1 MPPNGWRR
9 LGMLAVFILYC
20 LNILFIAKDFG
31 LFNGLGCDFL
41 AFWSA
46 GKIANLHGFGQ
57 AYNLELIRQ
66 AQVDVITSMQYST
79 IAFPTFPVAL
89 FPVFVLPFTLLS
101 KLDAGAAF
109 GLWSIL
115 NIVIL
120 IIYSIFFA
128 KNILDQKKVQ
138 PFQKLLLLSVLISYP
153 VVANLIYG
161 QVETL
166 LVICGGE
173 MIRNAI
179 AKKPW
184 LSGAWLGGMLIK
196 PQILLLVLP
205 ALLIMKNWK
214 VLAGFSISSAGI
226 LLTSLLLAGWDGM
239 TAMLK
244 LWFAFVPG
252 VETTS
257 SFSMANW
264 RMLIENLNTLTSS
277 STGWFVAG
285 AGMLTTAILWLLL
298 CLKAPVFGSR
308 EWIIRFLAI
317 FAASC
322 AFTWHSHIHMG
333 MVLIPFLL
341 YTVSTMNS
349 PKIIPIIDFW
359 TYAFPAA
366 TMLYSFIRFLMVAE
380 VIPPYALT
388 SEFVMGLC
396 GLLIYMLII
405 IYGVKQRKKEAIAR

>member
-1 MPPNGWRR
+1 MPPDGWRR
-9 LGMLAVFILYC
+9 LGVLAVFILYC

-46 GKIANLHGFGQ
+46 GKIASLHGFSQ
-57 AYNLELIRQ
+57 AYNLELLRQ
-66 AQVDVITSMQYST
+66 AQIDIITSLQYST
-79 IAFPTFPVAL
+79 EAFPTFPVAL
-89 FPVFVLPFTLLS
+89 FPVFVLPFYLLS

-115 NIVIL
+115 NIVVL
-120 IIYSIFFA
+120 IIYSIFFT
-128 KNILDQKKVQ
+128 KKILDQKKIRS
-138 PFQKLLLLSVLISYP
+138 FQKLLLLSVLISYP

-166 LVICGGE
+166 LVICSGE
-173 MIRNAI
+173 MIRNAL

-184 LSGAWLGGMLIK
+184 VSGAWLGGMLIK
-196 PQILLLVLP
+196 PQVLLLVLP

-214 VLAGFSISSAGI
+214 MLAGFALSSAGI
-226 LLTSLLLAGWDGM
+226 LLPSLLLAGWDGI
-239 TAMLK
+239 TAMLQ

-264 RMLIENLNTLTSS
+264 RMLIDNLNMLTSS
-277 STGWFVAG
+277 STGWLIAS
-285 AGMLTTAILWLLL
+285 AGMLTTGILWLIL
-298 CLKAPVFGSR
+298 CLKPPEFGSR
-308 EWIIRFLAI
+308 NWVIRLMAI
-317 FAASC
+317 FAASG
-322 AFTWHSHIHMG
+322 AFTWHSHIHMA
-333 MVLIPFLL
+333 MVLIPFLI
-341 YTVSTMNS
+341 YTVSMMHI
-349 PKIIPIIDFW
+349 PKIIPIIDLW

-366 TMLYSFIRFLMVAE
+366 TMLYSFIRFLMVVE

-396 GLLIYMLII
+396 GLLVYMLIVI
-405 IYGVKQRKKEAIAR
+405 FGMQRKRQEAIAP